1 MIDFR
6 SGREPKS
13 SSFDYISIRIAS
25 PEEIRGPRDPKERE
39 RLELQGQRAW
49 WSWGEVT
56 KPETIN
62 YRSFKPEKDGLFCER
77 IFGPVKDWEC
87 HCGKYKRIRYRGVI
101 CDRCGVE
108 VTLSKV
114 RRERMGH
121 IELSVPVAHIWFFKT
136 LPSPMGNLLNVT
148 LRDLERVIYYSSYI
162 VIEPGKQ
169 EVETNQLL
177 DEEEYLQLRA
187 KAREEGDNAF
197 KADIGAPAV
206 RELLLRLDVRR
217 LADELRTGVA
227 GETSQHRK
235 KQMLKR
241 LKIVDAFLSS
251 GESGDLP
258 NNPAWMILDV
268 VPVIPP
274 DLRPLVPLDGGRF
287 ATSDLNDL
295 YRRVIN
301 RNNRLQKLIQH
312 KAPEVILR
320 NEKRMLQEAVDALF
334 DNGRRSKAIRGRGKR
349 PLKSLSDMLKGK
361 QGRFRQNLLG
371 KRVDYSGRSVIVVGP
386 ELRLHQC
393 GLPKAMA
400 VELFKPF
407 IIHKLVEK
415 GIAETVKRAKKIVER
430 ESPEVYEILG
440 RSSKTTRCCSTGR
453 RRCTGW
459 ASRRSSRSWS
469 RARRSASILWSA
481 RPSTPTSTATRW
493 RCTCRSRSRRSSRHG
508 C

>member
-6 SGREPKS
+6 SAREARAS
-13 SSFDYISIRIAS
+13 AFDFIQVRIAS
-25 PEEIRGPRDPKERE
+25 PEEIRGPKDTKERE
-39 RLELQGQRAW
+39 RLEMAGLRNW
-49 WSWGEVT
+49 WSWGEVL

-121 IELSVPVAHIWFFKT
+121 IGFCKP
-136 LPSPMGNLLNVT
+136 LPSPMGNRLDLT
-148 LRDLERVIYYSSYI
+148 LRDLEKVIYYSNYV
-162 VIEPGKQ
+162 VIEPGSQ
-169 EVETNQLL
+169 EVRINQLL
-177 DEEEYLQLRA
+177 DEDEYLALRQKA
-187 KAREEGDNAF
+187 KEEGDEAF

-206 RELLLRLDVRR
+206 RELLKKLDVDKV
-217 LADELRTGVA
+217 AEELRVGVVD
-227 GETSQHRK
+227 ETSQHRK
-235 KQMLKR
+235 KQTLKR
-241 LKIVDAFLSS
+241 LKIVDAFRN
-251 GESGDLP
+251 SGDAGDTRNRP
-258 NNPAWMILDV
+258 EWMILDV

-301 RNNRLQKLIQH
+301 RNNRLTKLITH
-312 KAPEVILR
+312 RAPEVILR

-386 ELRLHQC
+386 ELKLHQC
-393 GLPKAMA
+393 GLPKLMA
-400 VELFKPF
+400 LELFKPF

-415 GIAETVKRAKKIVER
+415 GIAETVKRAKKIVEK
-430 ESPEVYEILG
+430 ESPEVYEILEEIIRDHPVLLNRAPTLHRLG
-440 RSSKTTRCCSTGR
+440 IQAFEPVLVRSEE
-453 RRCTGW
+453 
-459 ASRRSSRSWS
+459 
-469 RARRSASILWSA
+469 
-481 RPSTPTSTATRW
+481 
-493 RCTCRSRSRRSSRHG
+493 
-508 C
+508 

>member
-6 SGREPKS
+6 STREARG
-13 SSFDYISIRIAS
+13 SSFDFIQIRIAA
-25 PEEIRGPRDPKERE
+25 PEEIRGPRDNKERE
-39 RLELQGQRAW
+39 RLALQGQRTW

-77 IFGPVKDWEC
+77 IFGPAKDWEC

-121 IELSVPVAHIWFFKT
+121 IELAVPVAHIWFFKT
-136 LPSPMGNLLNVT
+136 LPSPMGNLLDLT
-148 LRDLERVIYYSSYI
+148 LKDLERVIYYTNYV
-162 VIEPGKQ
+162 VIDPGAQ
-169 EVETNQLL
+169 ELQPNELL
-177 DEEEYLQLRA
+177 DEERYLELKTKA
-187 KAREEGDNAF
+187 KAEGDTAF
-197 KADIGAPAV
+197 HADIGAPAV
-206 RELLLRLDVRR
+206 RELLLRLDVDKVS
-217 LADELRTGVA
+217 DELRKAVS

-241 LKIVDAFLSS
+241 LKILDAFRN
-251 GESGDLP
+251 SGDHGERRNEP
-258 NNPAWMILDV
+258 VWMILDV

-312 KAPEVILR
+312 RAPEVILR

-371 KRVDYSGRSVIVVGP
+371 KRVDYSGRSVIQGF
-386 ELRLHQC
+386 
-393 GLPKAMA
+393 AW
-400 VELFKPF
+400 PF
-407 IIHKLVEK
+407 V
-415 GIAETVKRAKKIVER
+415 
-430 ESPEVYEILG
+430 
-440 RSSKTTRCCSTGR
+440 
-453 RRCTGW
+453 
-459 ASRRSSRSWS
+459 
-469 RARRSASILWSA
+469 
-481 RPSTPTSTATRW
+481 
-493 RCTCRSRSRRSSRHG
+493 
-508 C
+508 